1 MLSLRIAASALL
13 ALSLASCASTKTER
27 PSAKTAFVASPENP
41 AGKPLAAGER
51 VPMEPAAWF
60 KPNRPK
66 SGLAGRTLEVD
77 SIQDIKLGPKEV
89 ALTFDDGPVPGRTE
103 RILDTLTRYDVK
115 ATFLMVGEMAK
126 AHPAIAR
133 KVADAG
139 HSIGSHTWSH
149 ADLHKLSFDQAMAD
163 ITKGE
168 LAVKVGTGV
177 DPAFFR
183 FPYLSDSKS
192 LRTRMAQRNVVVL
205 DVAIDSKDYFR
216 SSPSEIVE
224 RTMATLHRRGRGI
237 ILMHDLHLR
246 TAVMLP
252 MLLERLKAEGYKVV
266 ALRHER
272 KRTMMLA
279 SAD

>member
-13 ALSLASCASTKTER
+13 ALSLASCASTKTEK

-60 KPNRPK
+60 KPNRPR

-168 LAVKVGTGV
+168 LAVKAGTGM

>member
-1 MLSLRIAASALL
+1 MLSLRVAASALL
-13 ALSLASCASTKTER
+13 ALSLASCTSTKTER

-41 AGKPLAAGER
+41 AGKPLSAGER

-66 SGLAGRTLEVD
+66 SGLAGRTLEVE

-103 RILDTLTRYDVK
+103 SILDTLARYDVK

-149 ADLHKLSFDQAMAD
+149 ADLHKLSFDQAMTD

-168 LAVKVGTGV
+168 LAVKTGTGV

-192 LRTRMAQRNVVVL
+192 LRTRMAQRSVVVL
-205 DVAIDSKDYFR
+205 DVAIDSKDYFK
-216 SSPSEIVE
+216 SAPSEIVE
-224 RTMATLHRRGRGI
+224 RTMETLHRRGRGI

-252 MLLERLKAEGYKVV
+252 MLLDRLKAEGYKVV
-266 ALRHER
+266 TLRHER
-272 KRTMMLA
+272 KKTMLLA

>member
-13 ALSLASCASTKTER
+13 ALSLASCASTKTEK

-60 KPNRPK
+60 KPNRPR